1 MSLIPYQAVMIPLQ
15 RMLLDLQTHGF
26 GWIDGIPKLILV
38 HTIYGIPICTLIFR
52 NYYAT
57 AVPSEILEA
66 ARVDGADPRQLARW
80 IEWPL
85 ALPAT
90 LTGIRNGFTLSI
102 TGSVVGELVMG
113 GDGLGQL
120 LAVQSQSSDTT
131 GLFTTLIVLMTLA
144 IAIFLAMTAIE
155 WLVNPFRVKATR
167 PAAVHLPTKH
177 LGEIDV
183 DVDSPEPARGRTA
196 DRIGSLRAGQP
207 DFVRWPEPQP
217 VG

>member
-1 MSLIPYQAVMIPLQ
+1 MVLSTVLGLRSIDRDV
-15 RMLLDLQTHGF
+15 LD
-26 GWIDGIPKLILV
+26 
-38 HTIYGIPICTLIFR
+38 
-52 NYYAT
+52 
-57 AVPSEILEA
+57 A
-66 ARVDGADPRQLARW
+66 ARGDGADPRRLARW

-113 GDGLGQL
+113 GNGLGQL

-144 IAIFLAMTAIE
+144 IVIFLAMTAIE
-155 WLVNPFRVKATR
+155 WLANPFRVKATGF
-167 PAAVHLPTKH
+167 AVAPFIPQI
-177 LGEIDV
+177 GETDV
-183 DVDSPEPARGRTA
+183 DVDSPEPDRGRAA
-196 DRIGSLRAGQP
+196 DRNGSLRADQP
-207 DFVRWPEPQP
+207 DLVRWPEPQP